1 MTHILKCRNPT
12 YLEQECQATIR
23 LGLFSKNLAM
33 LKAPYPTEHYIA
45 TFPDLSKV
53 ISIRDQNEHFS
64 NLKNIEKYEVTIR
77 CPGFSMAIVPQM
89 SIKDTLQDYCLSK
102 VHR

>member
-1 MTHILKCRNPT
+1 MM
-12 YLEQECQATIR
+12 R
-23 LGLFSKNLAM
+23 LDLFSKNLAM
-33 LKAPYPTEHYIA
+33 LKAPYPIEHYIA

-77 CPGFSMAIVPQM
+77 CPRFSMAIVPQM
-89 SIKDTLQDYCLSK
+89 SIKDTFQDYCLSK